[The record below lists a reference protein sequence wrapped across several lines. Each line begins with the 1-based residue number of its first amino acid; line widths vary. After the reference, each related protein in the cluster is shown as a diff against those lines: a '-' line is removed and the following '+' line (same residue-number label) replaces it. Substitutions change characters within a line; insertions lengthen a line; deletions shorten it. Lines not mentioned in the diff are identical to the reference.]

1 MNPIL
6 KSYFVIADTIAGTF
20 GEQCEVVV
28 HDLSRPESSVV
39 HVANGAVTGR
49 QVGQTFDHLVKQ
61 VLLNKNFKDDRMI
74 NYRVETSD
82 GRKIKSSS
90 ALIRDGEGEV
100 IGMLCINF
108 DITAAQVMQ
117 SQLGA
122 FLCTAEETVEAEQ
135 DVDQN
140 VMAVIDELILKII
153 GTVDV
158 KNLSRKKSVE
168 IVGFMDEKGIFLVK
182 GAMDKVASMMGV
194 SKVTIYSYL
203 DEVKGKRKVTEKDD

>member
-1 MNPIL
+1 
-6 KSYFVIADTIAGTF
+6 
-20 GEQCEVVV
+20 
-28 HDLSRPESSVV
+28 
-39 HVANGAVTGR
+39 
-49 QVGQTFDHLVKQ
+49 
-61 VLLNKNFKDDRMI
+61 
-74 NYRVETSD
+74 
-82 GRKIKSSS
+82 
-90 ALIRDGEGEV
+90 
-100 IGMLCINF
+100 
-108 DITAAQVMQ
+108 MQ

-182 GAMDKVASMMGV
+182 GCLLYTSFM
-194 SKVTIYSYL
+194 
-203 DEVKGKRKVTEKDD
+203 RR